1 MGDKKYTTS
10 GQLME
15 AIRKQ
20 NYEKRYRIC
29 EEFYNILMETDFF
42 NDDPACED
50 FKFIF
55 EETELEATHNE
66 FRQIMRSV
74 NEMEIVLFD
83 IDFYEP
89 STFFRIVERLRPI
102 IER

>member
-15 AIRKQ
+15 A
-20 NYEKRYRIC
+20 
-29 EEFYNILMETDFF
+29 
-42 NDDPACED
+42 
-50 FKFIF
+50 
-55 EETELEATHNE
+55 
-66 FRQIMRSV
+66 V